1 MTDVP
6 LHVTLASATPPWK
19 QASSGRTAS
28 EGRWFLVFPTGSSL
42 PPVHGL
48 MRWRLDLRLTFA
60 AWGLLRATTQPRAS
74 SKARTLS
81 MRLLITGGGFVARG
95 EGGHSTS
102 TCVVT
107 FCAAATVVATTSAQ
121 CLSLTISDR
130 CCRYRETLIALAS
143 ESLSIPRLTDRWS
156 SPHRRPI
163 AAYCT
168 SSGVDAEHPC
178 KRNTES
184 TIAAL
189 EPYSRTSS
197 GLTCTNVT
205 LIPDHK
211 CSKCTIVPLFSLQA
225 VNVVL
230 VAWRPS
236 LTLPVCAVY

>member
-1 MTDVP
+1 MGRAPP
-6 LHVTLASATPPWK
+6 LRAGGYLNARAWP
-19 QASSGRTAS
+19 
-28 EGRWFLVFPTGSSL
+28 
-42 PPVHGL
+42 GL
-48 MRWRLDLRLTFA
+48 FNAR
-60 AWGLLRATTQPRAS
+60 AWGLLRATTQPTAS